1 MKAAKAI
8 AKEVI
13 QTLLPILL
21 VVLVMQLVFIR
32 PGLMEWLDFVIG
44 VLLTAVGMFLY
55 QLGAK
60 LGLLPMGNAIGSGIS
75 LWGTT
80 VLIVMVFL
88 TIGFA
93 ITMSEPNVAVL
104 SNLVESITDGKV
116 SGDLLQLSVA
126 YGAGIMLIVAII
138 CMIRKIPFKYLYLIG
153 YGVVLIISFFVP
165 ADYLA
170 MAFDAG
176 GFSSGLISNPFLLT
190 TGTGIASLMSRRG
203 SAAANGFGIIGFTAL
218 GPILAVM
225 IIGLFV

>member
-1 MKAAKAI
+1 
-8 AKEVI
+8 
-13 QTLLPILL
+13 
-21 VVLVMQLVFIR
+21 
-32 PGLMEWLDFVIG
+32 
-44 VLLTAVGMFLY
+44 
-55 QLGAK
+55 
-60 LGLLPMGNAIGSGIS
+60 MGNAIGSGIS

-104 SNLVESITDGKV
+104 SNLVETITDGRI

-126 YGAGIMLIVAII
+126 FGAGVMLIVAII
-138 CMIRKIPFKYLYLIG
+138 CMIRKIPFKYL
-153 YGVVLIISFFVP
+153 
-165 ADYLA
+165 YLA